1 MKNMLSISLAVFC
14 VLCQCARAETDESQ
28 IRKKIDLIAKS
39 KDATIGAA
47 FLIDGRMFKYND
59 GHRFPLMSVFKFHV
73 TLAALKE
80 MERGRTGLD
89 EQMRIR
95 SAQMDENTYSPLRE
109 KHPNRDFSIS
119 YGDLMR
125 YCISQS
131 DNNACDILIEYAGG
145 ISEVDRLAK
154 RLGVENLS
162 LSETEKS
169 MHADMSKCYG
179 NWGAPSSVVELMQ
192 LAYGGNLLTKEHR
205 GFLENIMKETSTGAD
220 KIKAGLPENVV
231 LGHKTGSSDR
241 TGNGVKIADND
252 AGVIYLPGGRKCFL
266 AIFVKDSK
274 ESDETNA
281 RIISDIAKVIYNA
294 LSN

>member
-1 MKNMLSISLAVFC
+1 MRTLISILFAAMLPMLAAAQTAEEKINSIIKGKHAKVG
-14 VLCQCARAETDESQ
+14 VAWIVDDKEHTVNNAEC
-28 IRKKIDLIAKS
+28 
-39 KDATIGAA
+39 
-47 FLIDGRMFKYND
+47 Y
-59 GHRFPLMSVFKFHV
+59 PLMSVFKLHGAIAV
-73 TLAALKE
+73 LRQ
-80 MERGRTGLD
+80 MERRGTPTDTMVRV
-89 EQMRIR
+89 
-95 SAQMDENTYSPLRE
+95 SASQVTKNTYTPMLE
-109 KHPNRDFSIS
+109 
-119 YGDLMR
+119 R
-125 YCISQS
+125 YPESGFTIRFDSLLHYSVAES